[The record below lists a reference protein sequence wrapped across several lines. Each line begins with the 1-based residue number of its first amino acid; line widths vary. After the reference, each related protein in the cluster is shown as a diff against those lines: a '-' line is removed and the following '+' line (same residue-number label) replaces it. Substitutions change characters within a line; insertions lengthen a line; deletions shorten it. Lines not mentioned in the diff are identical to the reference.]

1 MKIFSI
7 PDVDRFLNLVGQSQG
22 DVILHLPDGSQVD
35 LKQNHTARQ
44 LFQITPPG
52 KSGLHFSLSDSSDAL
67 AFIRYMMTANISH

>member
-7 PDVDRFLNLVGQSQG
+7 PDVDRFLNLVGRSQG

-44 LFQITPPG
+44 LFQITHPG
-52 KSGLHFSLSDSSDAL
+52 KSGLHFSLSDSADTL
-67 AFIRYMMTANISH
+67 AFIRYMMTASISH